1 MRLRQRLNDALKR
14 AIDVIGAGAGLIVLS
29 PVIGAVW
36 LLVRTKLGSPVLFTQ
51 PRLGRDAQVFTLYK
65 FRTMLEPDPEHG
77 VITDHQRMTP
87 FGRRLRATSL
97 DELPTLL
104 NVLKGDM
111 SLVGP
116 RPLLPE
122 YLPRYTT
129 HQARRLEVRPGI
141 TGLAQVNG
149 RNQLGWEQ
157 RFDLDVEYVDRH
169 TLVLDAALLVRTVA
183 RVLLRTGVEGEATA
197 AMAEFL
203 GSTPDDG
210 LTEQVFSDQ
219 WRNLPQQWQLE
230 ALATNF
236 HDDRNGLTNGTRY
249 WVYFNQEHLPVGIGG
264 LSGLGNL
271 HIEAT
276 VMMNP
281 QHQDDEVFQAV
292 LSRLMQRGRALEA
305 QHIGLCMQGGS
316 QAQWDLARN
325 LGFICSADQ
334 TRADMAAQQPRAV
347 PAYAFTEGTGT

>member
-14 AIDVIGAGAGLIVLS
+14 TVDAVGAGVGLIVLS

-36 LLVRTKLGSPVLFTQ
+36 LSVRIKLGSPVFFNQ
-51 PRLGRDAQVFTLYK
+51 PRLGRDGRVFTLYK
-65 FRTMLEPDPEHG
+65 FRTMLEPDPDHG

-87 FGRRLRATSL
+87 FGRRLRAASL

-122 YLPRYTT
+122 YLPRYTA
-129 HQARRLEVRPGI
+129 HQARRHEVRPGI

-149 RNQLGWEQ
+149 RNQLGWEE

-169 TLVLDAALLVRTVA
+169 NLFLDVALMARTVL
-183 RVLLRTGVEGEATA
+183 RVLSRTGVEGEATV

-210 LTEQVFSDQ
+210 LTEQVWSEH
-219 WRNLPQQWQLE
+219 WRDLRDRWQQE
-230 ALATNF
+230 ALAADIHGAGSGFT
-236 HDDRNGLTNGTRY
+236 DGTRY
-249 WVYFNQEHLPVGIGG
+249 WVYLNEEHLPVGIGG
-264 LSGLGNL
+264 LAGLGNL
-271 HIEAT
+271 HLDAS
-276 VMMNP
+276 VVMNP
-281 QHQDDEVFQAV
+281 DHQDDEVFQAV
-292 LSRLMQRGRALEA
+292 LNRLMNRGRALEA
-305 QHIGLCMQGGS
+305 RRIALRMPGDNRAHC
-316 QAQWDLARN
+316 DLARN
-325 LGFICSADQ
+325 LGFVYTADQ
-334 TRADMAAQQPRAV
+334 SSPRAGTQV
-347 PAYAFTEGTGT
+347 SPGVYSYAFIEGTEN